1 MLAISLGMAAPLT
14 SCSDNDDKPA
24 APAAKSVE
32 GIYTGDMTC
41 TVMGSESTFEDMT
54 FTVTATDDATVSV
67 MIPSFGNPPMQV
79 PEVALAGVKV
89 SGSDGSYSLT
99 STEFN
104 GTTDGGKTYSGTLQG
119 SATGND
125 ITIEFSLQ
133 YGAMPMPMICR
144 FSAPKK

>member
-67 MIPSFGNPPMQV
+67 AIPSFGNPPMQV
-79 PEVALAGVKV
+79 PQVTVAGVRV
-89 SGSDGSYSLT
+89 SGEEGSYTLAT
-99 STEFN
+99 TEFN

-119 SATGND
+119 SAAEKAV
-125 ITIEFSLQ
+125 TIEFSLQ

-144 FSAPKK
+144 FTSSAK